1 MHHHYPG
8 LLKERYQESEVLP
21 APVQM
26 DQNECFSVQRIDII
40 RLLLN
45 HLLSY
50 LKGLGIVRP
59 LNLGI
64 KNSDIIGAG

>member
-1 MHHHYPG
+1 
-8 LLKERYQESEVLP
+8 
-21 APVQM
+21 M

-64 KNSDIIGAG
+64 KTVISLEQVENVIKTMVNNKQMMNFIL